1 MIAGTPGIA
10 SIVWYQYD
18 NVTPNPD
25 TATTGKVYVYQAT
38 LLHQGTSAAKQYIV
52 NASGRP
58 VHEGGIC
65 QGGTTC
71 VATGQDRRL
80 GDYLT
85 NALDARGC
93 VMIATGDT
101 MSPDPV
107 TGGARAWSLPLF
119 IMQNK
124 GPSLMHG
131 SCASSMTVSGL
142 AGTWN
147 DGQRGPL
154 AALGAGLLLGSALLR
169 ARRTVA

>member
-1 MIAGTPGIA
+1 VLWPWIIAGKPGNA

-18 NVTPNPD
+18 KVVPNPD
-25 TATTGKVYVYQAT
+25 DANTVGKVYVYQAT
-38 LLHQGTSAAKQYIV
+38 LLNQGTSNAKKYVV

-71 VATGQDRRL
+71 VVTGQDRRL

-107 TGGARAWSLPLF
+107 TDGDRAWALPLF
-119 IMQNK
+119 IMQNA
-124 GPSLMHG
+124 GPSLTHG
-131 SCASSMTVSGL
+131 SCKR
-142 AGTWN
+142 
-147 DGQRGPL
+147 D
-154 AALGAGLLLGSALLR
+154 
-169 ARRTVA
+169 